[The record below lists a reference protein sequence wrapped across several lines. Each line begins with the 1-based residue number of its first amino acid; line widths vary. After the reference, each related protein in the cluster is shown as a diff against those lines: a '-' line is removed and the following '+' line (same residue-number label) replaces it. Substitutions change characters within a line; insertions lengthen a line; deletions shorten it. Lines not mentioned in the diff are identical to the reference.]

1 MPSIRLSSSE
11 RAMFQVGIEIT
22 KEPVTITPTVISS
35 DDFGMEAKGMLAKF
49 LYHITKSS
57 FVKHLPR

>member
-1 MPSIRLSSSE
+1 
-11 RAMFQVGIEIT
+11 MFQVGIEIT
-22 KEPVTITPTVISS
+22 KEPVTITPTVILS
-35 DDFGMEAKGMLAKF
+35 DDFGMEAKGMLVKF